1 MPERD
6 AERSRREILLAA
18 EAEFAEKGFYG
29 ARVDAIAAR
38 SGRNKRMIY
47 AYYGDKEGL
56 WRQVLAEV
64 YGRMEA
70 VEQKLID
77 RRPEGRE
84 LVRQMVEV
92 YFDFLQDNPTFVSLL
107 MWENLDGGRHMEA
120 RPEGNI
126 GRRSLRLF
134 VEALED
140 GRRSGVFRSDI
151 DPWHA
156 ALSMI
161 TACFANFSNR
171 YTLSRLFGTDLGDE
185 ALVKARKT
193 HTAEMILAYICTETG
208 KVENVRKSME

>member
-92 YFDFLQDNPTFVSLL
+92 YFDFLKERFYND
-107 MWENLDGGRHMEA
+107 
-120 RPEGNI
+120 RPN
-126 GRRSLRLF
+126 
-134 VEALED
+134 
-140 GRRSGVFRSDI
+140 
-151 DPWHA
+151 
-156 ALSMI
+156 
-161 TACFANFSNR
+161 TTQC
-171 YTLSRLFGTDLGDE
+171 
-185 ALVKARKT
+185 
-193 HTAEMILAYICTETG
+193 HT
-208 KVENVRKSME
+208 